1 MTISIE
7 IDKYKAVKVDVHGY
21 CTGCVALQD
30 SGLCGLIR
38 NTLANETYYLNENN
52 ICDIFG
58 VIFKEMGEIRIN
70 GIEIPEPLRIM
81 PNHGD
86 IFWVVSSAGVFQVRN
101 TFDHYG
107 DAFKNGALH
116 LKKEDAQI
124 HYDAIWSPTR
134 IKE

>member
-1 MTISIE
+1 MTIKIE
-7 IDKYKAVKVDVHGY
+7 IDKYKAVQVVHGS
-21 CTGCVALQD
+21 CDGCVALQD
-30 SGLCGLIR
+30 SDLCSLIR

-58 VIFKEMGEIRIN
+58 VVFKEIGEIRIN

-86 IFWVVSSAGVFQVRN
+86 IFWVVSSAVVFQVRN

>member
-7 IDKYKAVKVDVHGY
+7 IDKYKAVKVVHGD
-21 CTGCVALQD
+21 CTGCVALSD
-30 SGLCGLIR
+30 PNLCGFICH
-38 NTLANETYYLNENN
+38 TLANETYYLNENN

-124 HYDAIWSPTR
+124 HYDAIWLPTR